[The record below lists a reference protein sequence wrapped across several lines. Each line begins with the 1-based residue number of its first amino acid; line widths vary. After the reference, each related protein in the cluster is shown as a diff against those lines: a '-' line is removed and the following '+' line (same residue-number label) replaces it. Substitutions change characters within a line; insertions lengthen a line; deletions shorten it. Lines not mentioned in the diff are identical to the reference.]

1 MYPAQSTQSG
11 YPAPQL
17 QYGYPGYYYQPT
29 NTWQQTQSAPQH
41 DWSSSQ
47 PPQSFSQS
55 WGPPSNGEP
64 PPPGTGGESVLPT
77 DESQQVPHPP
87 PGPGPPGNWEATN
100 YWQPQWQT
108 QGWTPVDQW
117 NGQWPTLHQY
127 WNSSY
132 NYNSQSHG
140 YSSDATAQP
149 PPPSRHDRT
158 PPPQQQEATPPPPA
172 APVMEEGRV
181 NQPRIQQYAGAGY
194 TTEPPA
200 PSLPSLP
207 NPPNQQT
214 GSSVGAD
221 VDEQDRSH
229 GLLPHPPHVHKT
241 GSQTWSEKREEDQP
255 PARKRPSRWEQPPS
269 EDVPVRTENKSSAPP
284 DKPAGPFTPEQ
295 WPPKLRDYIDRAFA
309 ACQGRAA
316 DLERV
321 QQFLK
326 VELNDIFRQN
336 RAWDVDWDH
345 KPLPLDRQQG
355 PPSRSSR
362 WDTPSP
368 THSDF
373 HNSGS
378 YQPVTPT
385 VGGGGRG
392 KKKKAGLKR
401 KRGGRMF
408 FIDKTG
414 EGVSEVEQ
422 QRLDKRALRF
432 ADGNKSYKKKLSVA
446 GLVAAATTGS
456 REEGDLNWEEFAIE
470 GMSQSLE
477 KPYLR
482 LTSAPDPSAVRPLS
496 VLRLSLAHVLGK
508 WEARGDY
515 RYTCEQFKSIRQDLT
530 IQGIRSEFA
539 VEVYESHARIALE
552 NVSLPPCGP
561 RVLGGLCVCGRETE
575 ESSTSARHS

>member
-1 MYPAQSTQSG
+1 MTCCLIHHMCTRRGVKPGMRRERKTNL
-11 YPAPQL
+11 L
-17 QYGYPGYYYQPT
+17 QERGLPDG
-29 NTWQQTQSAPQH
+29 
-41 DWSSSQ
+41 
-47 PPQSFSQS
+47 
-55 WGPPSNGEP
+55 SNLHLKVNRGRDII
-64 PPPGTGGESVLPT
+64 TAV
-77 DESQQVPHPP
+77 
-87 PGPGPPGNWEATN
+87 
-100 YWQPQWQT
+100 
-108 QGWTPVDQW
+108 VD
-117 NGQWPTLHQY
+117 
-127 WNSSY
+127 
-132 NYNSQSHG
+132 
-140 YSSDATAQP
+140 
-149 PPPSRHDRT
+149 
-158 PPPQQQEATPPPPA
+158 
-172 APVMEEGRV
+172 
-181 NQPRIQQYAGAGY
+181 
-194 TTEPPA
+194 
-200 PSLPSLP
+200 
-207 NPPNQQT
+207 
-214 GSSVGAD
+214 
-221 VDEQDRSH
+221 
-229 GLLPHPPHVHKT
+229 LL
-241 GSQTWSEKREEDQP
+241 
-255 PARKRPSRWEQPPS
+255 AIA
-269 EDVPVRTENKSSAPP
+269 DVPVGTENKSSAPP

-373 HNSGS
+373 RNRGS

-392 KKKKAGLKR
+392 KKKKAVLKR

-414 EGVSEVEQ
+414 EGMSEVEQ
-422 QRLDKRALRF
+422 QRLDRRALRF

-446 GLVAAATTGS
+446 ELVAAATAGS

-470 GMSQSLE
+470 GMLQSLE

-515 RYTCEQFKSIRQDLT
+515 RYSCEQFKSIRQDLT
-530 IQGIRSEFA
+530 IQGIRNEFA

-552 NVSLPPCGP
+552 NGDRGEFNQCQAQLKALYLEGVPGQQAEFVAYRILYLILTHNSADMSTELRNLTSELKSHPYVAHALRLWSSWQLGNYCQFFRLFKSAPGSGRSL
-561 RVLGGLCVCGRETE
+561 LQLFLSRERL
-575 ESSTSARHS
+575 SALRKILKA